1 MTKLPPNGIIIL
13 NDDFEIENLNKD
25 LYFSKMESIKKNF
38 ELSLK
43 YDIIEDILYNEILKN
58 KIWKNY

>member
-1 MTKLPPNGIIIL
+1 MN
-13 NDDFEIENLNKD
+13 
-25 LYFSKMESIKKNF
+25 SIKKNF

-58 KIWKNY
+58 KI